1 MMRTLHSV
9 PGLLIALLTSFLAVS
24 GAFLAV
30 QPGLGLAV
38 GAPRP
43 ATQISIAPLSV
54 ATRSVALLADRVAS
68 QQSGVERLSRKA
80 NGTIIAYGNNDNG
93 NWKAI
98 INPTTGLG
106 TPAPETE
113 TSALEGFMLELHR
126 SLFLGDRGRLLTG
139 FSAIILLVLTVTG
152 TWLLVKRCGGIG
164 NYFTPTRGTLSQRLH
179 IGIGKLTVA
188 GLLLSSA
195 TGLYMSLATFG
206 LAPDGSNM
214 DAPYPANV
222 AGTTPTPIAQLEA
235 LQQIPVLH
243 LRELIFPF
251 AGDAEDVFAF
261 NTSSGQG
268 YVDQATGIL
277 ISFAPNS
284 FGQKLYE
291 TVYMLHTGHGG
302 GWISA
307 VLALVLGVAALGL
320 PVLSTTG
327 AIIWWKRK
335 SSAPRLSNND
345 PVIASDTIILVG
357 SQGNATW
364 GFAEALRSA
373 LKASGQKVH
382 LCAMND
388 VSHEH
393 CQAQNLLVLTSTYG
407 AGDAPASA
415 DKFLERISNLSGP
428 GNAKIAVLGFGD
440 TSFPDFCGFAKRAE
454 AILIKKGFQLLMEFN
469 TINRQCPQSFK
480 GWGVKLS
487 SALDLELALNHLPQ
501 QPKNYQWMLTEIIKN
516 KETEDADIAVLRFTL
531 PQKPTESIP
540 FESGDLI
547 GLTPP
552 GDAAPRFYSLAS
564 ASRDG
569 FVEICVKRHRHG
581 LCSNH
586 LHSLRPGAKI
596 SGFIKTN
603 PLFRPASGSRAV
615 IMIGAGTGMAPF
627 AGFARHNKVKRP
639 MLLFWGGRNTG
650 TDFIYQQQIM
660 SCLQQQHLSSVKPAF
675 SQGPKRQYVQDR
687 VAEDAQIIRAQIENG
702 AQIMVCGGQAMA
714 TAVRAT
720 IDQILLP
727 LGVSVSQLKQ
737 QNRYLEDVY

>member
-9 PGLLIALLTSFLAVS
+9 PGLLIALLIGFLAVS

-30 QPGLGLAV
+30 QPALDLAV
-38 GAPRP
+38 GTPTP
-43 ATQISIAPLSV
+43 VTQI
-54 ATRSVALLADRVAS
+54 SVALLADRVAS

-80 NGTIIAYGNNDNG
+80 NGTIIAYGNNDTG

-98 INPTTGLG
+98 IDPATGLG

-113 TSALEGFMLELHR
+113 TSALEAFTLELHR
-126 SLFLGDRGRLLTG
+126 SLFLGNRGRILTG

-152 TWLLVKRCGGIG
+152 TCLLVKRCGGIG
-164 NYFTPTRGTLSQRLH
+164 NCFTPTRGTLSQRLH

-206 LAPDGSNM
+206 LAPDGGNM

-222 AGTTPTPIAQLEA
+222 AGTTPRPIAQLEA
-235 LQQIPVLH
+235 LQQIPVPH

-261 NTSSGQG
+261 NSSAGQG
-268 YVDQATGIL
+268 YVDQATGSL

-291 TVYMLHTGHGG
+291 TVYMLHTGQDG

-307 VLALVLGVAALGL
+307 ILALVLGIAAIGL

-327 AIIWWKRK
+327 ALIWWKRK
-335 SSAPRLSNND
+335 STAPRLSNND
-345 PVIASDTIILVG
+345 PVVSSDTIILVG

-364 GFAEALRSA
+364 GFAEALRNA

-407 AGDAPASA
+407 DGDAPASA
-415 DKFLERISNLSGP
+415 DKFLGKISNLSSP
-428 GNAKIAVLGFGD
+428 GNARIAVLGFGD
-440 TSFPDFCGFAKRAE
+440 TRFPDFCGFAKRTE
-454 AILIKKGFQLLMEFN
+454 AVLIKKGFPLLMEFN
-469 TINRQCPQSFK
+469 TINRQCPQTFK

-487 SALDLELALNHLPQ
+487 SVLDLELALNHLPQ
-501 QPKNYQWMLTEIIKN
+501 QPKSHQWMLTEIIKN
-516 KETEDADIAVLRFTL
+516 KETEDADIAVLRFAL
-531 PQKPTESIP
+531 PQTPAKSIA
-540 FESGDLI
+540 FDAGDLI
-547 GLTPP
+547 GITPP

-564 ASRDG
+564 ASQDG
-569 FVEICVKRHRHG
+569 FVEICVKRHRNG
-581 LCSNH
+581 LCSTH

-603 PLFRPASGSRAV
+603 PLFRPACGSGAI

-627 AGFARHNKVKRP
+627 AGFARHNRIKRP
-639 MLLFWGGRNTG
+639 MLLFWGGRNPG

-660 SCLQQQHLSSVKPAF
+660 SCLQKQHLSRVKPAF

-687 VAEDAQIIRAQIENG
+687 VAEDAQIIRAQIANG

-714 TAVRAT
+714 TAVRVT

-727 LGVSVSQLKQ
+727 LGISVSQLKQ